1 MRESRRLLG
10 DYVLKEQDILS
21 NRIFEDAVAY
31 GGWPMDDHTAAGF
44 RAKGEIPS
52 VVRSF
57 KGLYSI
63 PYGCYCSRT
72 IDNLMMA
79 GRDISASKLAM
90 GSTRVMG
97 TCAVGGEAVGVAAA
111 NAALLGLTPA
121 QYGRAHMHELQQKL
135 LACDLYVMG
144 QKNEDPNDL
153 ALRAS
158 VSASSE
164 QPGFEAKNVISGI
177 TRREGEQSNLWR
189 SAALGEGGETLTLTL
204 AEPAPVHEVRLVF
217 DPDLS
222 EERCISVSKAF
233 IMKEPRG
240 VAQTLV
246 RDYSVELLRAGEPV
260 AAQTVTANHQRRN
273 AVSFD
278 GTLCDSV
285 RVHVLATN
293 GCEEARIYEIRVY

>member
-1 MRESRRLLG
+1 MG

-31 GGWPMDDHTAAGF
+31 GGWPMDEHTAAGF

-90 GSTRVMG
+90 GSTRVPWAPAPSAARPSAWPRQMPRCWASRPRSMAARICTSFNRSSSPA
-97 TCAVGGEAVGVAAA
+97 TCMSWARKTRIRTTSRSAPPSLPAA
-111 NAALLGLTPA
+111 NSGASRRKTSSPASPAA
-121 QYGRAHMHELQQKL
+121 
-135 LACDLYVMG
+135 
-144 QKNEDPNDL
+144 
-153 ALRAS
+153 RAS
-158 VSASSE
+158 RAT
-164 QPGFEAKNVISGI
+164 SGAP
-177 TRREGEQSNLWR
+177 
-189 SAALGEGGETLTLTL
+189 AALGEWGGETLTLTL

-246 RDYSVELLRAGEPV
+246 RDYRVELLRAGEPV
-260 AAQTVTANHQRRN
+260 ASQTVTANHQRRN
-273 AVSFD
+273 AVSS
-278 GTLCDSV
+278 TAPLCDSV

>member
-1 MRESRRLLG
+1 
-10 DYVLKEQDILS
+10 
-21 NRIFEDAVAY
+21 
-31 GGWPMDDHTAAGF
+31 
-44 RAKGEIPS
+44 
-52 VVRSF
+52 
-57 KGLYSI
+57 
-63 PYGCYCSRT
+63 
-72 IDNLMMA
+72 
-79 GRDISASKLAM
+79 
-90 GSTRVMG
+90 
-97 TCAVGGEAVGVAAA
+97 
-111 NAALLGLTPA
+111 
-121 QYGRAHMHELQQKL
+121 MHELQQKL

-164 QPGFEAKNVISGI
+164 QPGFEAKNVISGV

-246 RDYSVELLRAGEPV
+246 RDYRVELLRAGETV

-285 RVHVLATN
+285 RVHVLATM